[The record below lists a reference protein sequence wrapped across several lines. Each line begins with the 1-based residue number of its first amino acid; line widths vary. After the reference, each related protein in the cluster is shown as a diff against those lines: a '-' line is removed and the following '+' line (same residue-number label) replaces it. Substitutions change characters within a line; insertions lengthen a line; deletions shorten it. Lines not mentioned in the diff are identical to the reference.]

1 MEIVDSFTYICKS
14 LTKRLISM
22 VKNKELSTD
31 TENRILE
38 AARKVFIAK
47 GMEGA
52 RMQEIA
58 DEAQINKALLHYY
71 FRSKELLFEKVFVGA
86 VQHAFPSIAEF
97 ITADRPFWDKIEF
110 FIDRYLSLIQ
120 ENPIIPAFIMQE
132 MNRDPENLVR
142 ILKRNSIN
150 FTDIATV
157 IKQDIGKEAG
167 TLLPISPEHFILNLV
182 ALCVFPFVAA
192 PMIKHVLFN
201 GDSDRYSQML
211 AERKQV
217 IISFVRSAMEKR

>member
-1 MEIVDSFTYICKS
+1 
-14 LTKRLISM
+14 M
-22 VKNKELSTD
+22 VKNKELSTE
-31 TENRILE
+31 TEDKILI

-71 FRSKELLFEKVFVGA
+71 FRSKELLFEKVFIEA
-86 VQHAFPSIAEF
+86 VQNAFPSIAEF
-97 ITADRPFWDKIEF
+97 IIADRPFWGKIEF

-132 MNRDPENLVR
+132 MNRDPENLVQ
-142 ILKRNSIN
+142 ILKGNSIN
-150 FTDIATV
+150 FKDIATV
-157 IKQDIGKEAG
+157 IKQDIDKEGA
-167 TLLPISPEHFILNLV
+167 TLIPISPEHFIVNLI

-192 PMIKHVLFN
+192 PMIKYNLFN
-201 GDSDRYSQML
+201 GDSERFNQML
-211 AERKQV
+211 AERKKV
-217 IISFVRSAMEKR
+217 VLMFVKSAMVKL